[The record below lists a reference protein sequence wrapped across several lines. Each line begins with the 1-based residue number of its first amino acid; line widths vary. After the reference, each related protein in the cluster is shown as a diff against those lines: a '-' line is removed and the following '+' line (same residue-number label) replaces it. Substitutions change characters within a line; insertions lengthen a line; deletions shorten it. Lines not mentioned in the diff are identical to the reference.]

1 MKYLLLLLVFLT
13 ACGSGPK
20 SPASGGIDSAAFASG
35 NDSTG
40 EVRTMGDTKFDADTG
55 TIAPTGDADAANN
68 LSGTGVLFIGVFA
81 TWHNTD
87 GDNFDGLYDST
98 QSLFTLCGS
107 NRCQHVVASEIA
119 YDKYASCDTTNHK
132 RVMLFMR
139 DSLGRLN
146 PNGVSIN
153 VVGSHGYLMGA
164 RSQVIRLSPAAINR
178 INATKPIKSQFS
190 KPGARDTS
198 QSSNMPSRDHLKT
211 IGQEKSG
218 QLDQLQLQTIE
229 QKKTQS
235 VKGKVNQTLIEK
247 AATKR
252 QH

>member
-1 MKYLLLLLVFLT
+1 MT

-20 SPASGGIDSAAFASG
+20 GPGSGAT
-35 NDSTG
+35 DSTAVVSSNESAG
-40 EVRTMGDTKFDADTG
+40 EVPAVGDTKFNADTG

-68 LSGTGVLFIGVFA
+68 LSGTSVLFIGVFA

-164 RSQVIRLSPAAINR
+164 RSQVIRLTPAAINR
-178 INATKPIKSQFS
+178 INATKVMKSQFS
-190 KPGARDTS
+190 KPGTKDTS
-198 QSSNMPSRDHLKT
+198 QSSNMPARDHLKT
-211 IGQEKSG
+211 IDQEKSG

-229 QKKTQS
+229 HKKTQS
-235 VKGKVNQTLIEK
+235 VKGNINQTLIEK